1 LDKATAQVTPVER
14 FRDQPLNQ
22 RIARSIKSL
31 HIGDV
36 YGTITK
42 ILYFIA
48 CLIATTLP
56 VTGTIIWINKLRKK
70 KKKKRSREAISQ

>member
-1 LDKATAQVTPVER
+1 MITVER
-14 FRDQPLNQ
+14 FRDQPFNQ
-22 RIARSIKSL
+22 RIAGSIKSL

-36 YGTITK
+36 YGTFTK

-70 KKKKRSREAISQ
+70 KKKKRSKVAIS